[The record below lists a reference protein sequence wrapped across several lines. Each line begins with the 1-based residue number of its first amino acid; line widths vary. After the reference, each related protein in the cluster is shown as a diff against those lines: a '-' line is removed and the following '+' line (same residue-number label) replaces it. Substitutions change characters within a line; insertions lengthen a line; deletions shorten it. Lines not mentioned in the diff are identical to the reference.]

1 MKAKAASQP
10 EALIRLAQKLFWW
23 KSPAD
28 ALGNPIRFVAQVMTL
43 GTWEDV
49 QTSRITLG
57 DDAFR
62 QALSTPPPGVFDER
76 SWVYWHHVFGIHPVP
91 ELPRRKLC

>member
-10 EALIRLAQKLFWW
+10 EVLIRIAQKLFWW

-28 ALGNPIRFVAQVMTL
+28 ALDDPIRFAAQVMTL

-49 QTSRITLG
+49 QTSRTTLG
-57 DDAFR
+57 DEVFR
-62 QALSTPPPGVFDER
+62 QVLSTPPPGVFDER
-76 SWVYWHHVFGIHPVP
+76 SWAYWHHVFGIHRVP
-91 ELPRRKLC
+91 ELSRRKLC